1 MELEN
6 LQKEIDETYDIDIIQ
21 NFTTTKKELEQIEQ
35 VETDSLIFRS
45 KIWWTEEGEKTL
57 SIFWIWNK
65 GLPQ

>member
-35 VETDSLIFRS
+35 D
-45 KIWWTEEGEKTL
+45 
-57 SIFWIWNK
+57 
-65 GLPQ
+65 